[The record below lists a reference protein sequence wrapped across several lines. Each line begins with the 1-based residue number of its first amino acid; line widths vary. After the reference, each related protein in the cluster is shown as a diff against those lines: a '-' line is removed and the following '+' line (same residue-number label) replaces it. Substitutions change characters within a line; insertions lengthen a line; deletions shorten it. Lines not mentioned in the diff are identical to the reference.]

1 LDFRIFGFVREKICD
16 GGVGADFLD
25 GRVCCELFVA
35 VDSVEMSM
43 SLDRL
48 DDLVLLI

>member
-1 LDFRIFGFVREKICD
+1 VPTFWMAGF
-16 GGVGADFLD
+16 
-25 GRVCCELFVA
+25 CCELFVA